1 MKKVLLTTIQQ
12 PLGIENETT
21 TKSITNEMYNTQVTL
36 AQGVFSLRLY
46 FNGLSLE
53 LIANNLKTPT
63 TVLHFPTVK
72 ILIKEL
78 KKGYDYI
85 GINFV
90 VTTFPK
96 VKELYELVRRYAPE
110 TKIILG
116 GHGTVL
122 DECDQYADYVCREEG
137 VNFMT
142 RLLGEEKVVNFKVPH
157 ICRDMKIMNVTT
169 QPEAVLMVGLGCTR
183 GCDFCSTS
191 HFFNRKYIPFLKTG
205 REIHE
210 AMMGFEFKNST
221 IRNISIIDE
230 DFLADRKKLEEMIHL
245 NAKVIDKPI
254 LFSCMSSL
262 KSISQYT
269 TDELVSMGN
278 FGVWIGIES
287 KYSTYKKLLNI
298 DAGKMITD
306 LKNTG
311 IVPLT
316 SFIIGCDWHD
326 EKTIEED
333 FQYLISLRPVFSQAT
348 LYSPCQKTPLYDRM
362 LREGRLLDIPYKFH
376 DGFHALIKHP
386 NFSPERLEKLR
397 LEFYRREFEELGPSL
412 CRMLEVQLSGYK
424 KFIKSPEALHI
435 ARAKAHK
442 DLALK
447 IFPLVKTAIRQAP
460 SDKVREYLKELKA
473 NVEDQFQIP
482 AKTKILSNLA
492 PGLAL
497 YARLNIRLFPHPQP
511 RVQISRYNYHDI
523 SSPS

>member
-12 PLGIENETT
+12 PLGIENATT

-53 LIANNLKTPT
+53 FIANNLKTPT

-90 VTTFPK
+90 ICTFPK
-96 VKELYELVRRYAPE
+96 VKELCQLVRQHAPE

-142 RLLGEEKVVNFKVPH
+142 RLLGEPEVVNFKVPK

-191 HFFNRKYIPFLKTG
+191 HFFNQKYIPFLKTG

-210 AMMGFEFKNST
+210 AMMGFEFKKNT
-221 IRNISIIDE
+221 IRNISILDE
-230 DFLADRKKLEEMIHL
+230 DFLADRRKLEEMIPL
-245 NAKVIDKPI
+245 NARVVDKPI
-254 LFSCMSSL
+254 LFSCMGSL
-262 KSISQYT
+262 KSLSQYT

-287 KYSTYKKLLNI
+287 KYSNYKKSLNI
-298 DAGKMITD
+298 DAAKVITE
-306 LKNTG
+306 LKENG

-362 LREGRLLDIPYKFH
+362 LREKRLLDVPYKYH

-386 NFSPERLEKLR
+386 NFSPERLEMLR
-397 LEFYRREFEELGPSL
+397 LEFYRREYEELGPSL
-412 CRMLEVQLSGYK
+412 CRMMEVQLIGYK
-424 KFIKSPEALHI
+424 KFIQSSFELHI

-442 DLALK
+442 DLCLQ
-447 IFPLVKTAIRQAP
+447 IYPLIKPAIRQAP
-460 SDKVREYLKELKA
+460 SDKVRNYLKELKLM
-473 NVEDQFQIP
+473 VEYQFHIP

-492 PGLAL
+492 PGLAY
-497 YARLNIRLFPHPQP
+497 YAHLHKWLVPHPQP
-511 RVQISRYNYHDI
+511 KVQISRYNF
-523 SSPS
+523 